1 MKDLFGYKDQ
11 AHHPENSSL
20 LTTVYDN
27 GQLAFVR
34 SMLDSENIP
43 YFITARGSGVAVSII
58 AGFNSSGMEIF
69 VPDSVLEL
77 AKALI
82 SGDIE
87 MDSEDA
93 KGC

>member
-1 MKDLFGYKDQ
+1 MEFIVKDLFGYKKE

-34 SMLDSENIP
+34 SILDSENIP

-58 AGFNSSGMEIF
+58 AGFNASGMEIF
-69 VPDSVLEL
+69 VPDSALEL

-82 SGDIE
+82 SGD
-87 MDSEDA
+87 SENA
-93 KGC
+93 